1 MQQPNA
7 QRETIVA
14 DALPSRLDAYDV
26 ARLLIECA
34 QRPGIGMLMFFGVP
48 MEARMAMVGVRTPEE
63 AQQVR
68 DEATNNDL
76 WVLSTMVR
84 VIGDRERRGLG
95 GPVGATFTPLEL
107 SALVAHLHKVDDPMI
122 TAFFRR
128 ENLNGARIQSRHA
141 DALRELPEVEQL
153 MLAALTAVWQ
163 RTDNL
168 DLVRGFLDESIQD
181 GPVADAIAARRAEGA
196 GGATIH

>member
-14 DALPSRLDAYDV
+14 DSLPQRLDAYDM

-34 QRPGIGMLMFFGVP
+34 ERPAIGMLMFFGVP
-48 MEARMAMVGVRTPEE
+48 MEARLAMVGAKTPEQ
-63 AQQVR
+63 AQEVR
-68 DEATNNDL
+68 DESFNTDI
-76 WVLSTMVR
+76 WVLSTVMR
-84 VIGDRERRGLG
+84 VLGERERRGLG
-95 GPVGATFTPLEL
+95 GPVGATFTALEL
-107 SALVAHLHKVDDPMI
+107 SALVAHLNQVDDPTI

-128 ENLNGARIQSRHA
+128 ENLNGAQTLKRHA

-168 DLVRGFLDESIQD
+168 DLVRGFLDECIQD
-181 GPVADAIAARRAEGA
+181 GPVADAIAARRAAGA

>member
-1 MQQPNA
+1 MQQPNT

-14 DALPSRLDAYDV
+14 DSLPQRLDAYDM

-34 QRPGIGMLMFFGVP
+34 ERPAIGMLMFFGVP
-48 MEARMAMVGVRTPEE
+48 MEARLAMVGVKTPEQ
-63 AQQVR
+63 AQEVR
-68 DEATNNDL
+68 DESFNTDL
-76 WVLSTMVR
+76 WVLSTIMR
-84 VIGDRERRGLG
+84 VLGERERRGLS
-95 GPVGATFTPLEL
+95 GPVGATFAPLEL
-107 SALVAHLHKVDDPMI
+107 SALVAHLNQVDDPTI

-128 ENLNGARIQSRHA
+128 ENLNGAQIVKRHA

-168 DLVRGFLDESIQD
+168 DLVRGFLDECIQD
-181 GPVADAIAARRAEGA
+181 GPVADAIAARRAAGA
-196 GGATIH
+196 GGATIR